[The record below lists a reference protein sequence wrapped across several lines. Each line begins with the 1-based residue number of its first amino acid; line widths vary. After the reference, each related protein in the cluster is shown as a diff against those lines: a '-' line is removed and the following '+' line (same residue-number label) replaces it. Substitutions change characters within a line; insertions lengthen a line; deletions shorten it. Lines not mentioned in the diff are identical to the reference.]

1 MLLLEAVVDDVVLPS
16 LDDVL
21 EFDVMPSCASAAAM
35 AAASGLV
42 LESALD
48 DESTLLCDA
57 LFFE

>member
-1 MLLLEAVVDDVVLPS
+1 MLLLASVVDEEELPS
-16 LDDVL
+16 VDDVL

-42 LESALD
+42 LESLLD
-48 DESTLLCDA
+48 EEATLLCDS

>member
-1 MLLLEAVVDDVVLPS
+1 MLLVDAVVDDVELPS
-16 LDDVL
+16 VDDVL